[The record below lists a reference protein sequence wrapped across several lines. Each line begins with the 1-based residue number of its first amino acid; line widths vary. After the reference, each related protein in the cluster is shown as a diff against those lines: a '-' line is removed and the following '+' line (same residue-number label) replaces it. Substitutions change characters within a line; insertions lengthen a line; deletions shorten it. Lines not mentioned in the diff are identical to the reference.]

1 MGCLLELLILSPTS
15 SHRNCV
21 SMEVE
26 REKERE
32 GEIDFVSFKMVEN
45 AKIVEGQTDWW
56 WGLVGSMVNGVSAIS
71 KESTAHRFFSFFFF
85 FFVNYLYIFFNII
98 FKRIKSFFF
107 RLNILR

>member
-85 FFVNYLYIFFNII
+85 FLLITYIYFSTLYL
-98 FKRIKSFFF
+98 KGLRVFFF
-107 RLNILR
+107 VLTF